1 MHWGS
6 TNQHQAM
13 LSWSWCFY
21 TTKERNR
28 DSGFSGFCLGS
39 FGWALVGRVKI
50 TSEETEKFK
59 RDNWPRAFRSMSEIT
74 LYYFRICIYSTG
86 VHFELW
92 THLLLSAVV
101 SMVRSVYSHLKNLQN
116 APNLSSESTWSVW
129 IAAIRI
135 GDKNIFNTGN
145 ICILH
150 IRCLKAFTLKVKAGP
165 PTPTWKAKMAAVHV
179 KISKTVKLAVC
190 TSSVVYLWFAQWT
203 IHRGLTRLYLS
214 PCCHSVLSIALF
226 WWWCMN
232 SSTML
237 RSKTNPAFC
246 CFSNFTTGTLETHHS
261 DIWFLR
267 QIKQKS
273 LMSIS
278 DRYESYIQLYF
289 FFSFLHGSKKFY
301 NYFIVMWALIYDPK
315 TRHLFVFVD
324 FISKTKSIL
333 KLLNNIRA
341 VAERIKPSYAH
352 FNINL
357 TKYTVKIHQI
367 VLSLSD

>member
-1 MHWGS
+1 
-6 TNQHQAM
+6 
-13 LSWSWCFY
+13 
-21 TTKERNR
+21 
-28 DSGFSGFCLGS
+28 
-39 FGWALVGRVKI
+39 
-50 TSEETEKFK
+50 
-59 RDNWPRAFRSMSEIT
+59 MSEIT
-74 LYYFRICIYSTG
+74 LYYFRICIYSTD

-135 GDKNIFNTGN
+135 GDNNIFNTGN
-145 ICILH
+145 ICVLH

-232 SSTML
+232 GSTL
-237 RSKTNPAFC
+237 PC
-246 CFSNFTTGTLETHHS
+246 
-261 DIWFLR
+261 
-267 QIKQKS
+267 
-273 LMSIS
+273 
-278 DRYESYIQLYF
+278 
-289 FFSFLHGSKKFY
+289 
-301 NYFIVMWALIYDPK
+301 
-315 TRHLFVFVD
+315 
-324 FISKTKSIL
+324 
-333 KLLNNIRA
+333 
-341 VAERIKPSYAH
+341 
-352 FNINL
+352 
-357 TKYTVKIHQI
+357 
-367 VLSLSD
+367 